1 MGLKND
7 SRPRNWH
14 LSGFSLDESGV
25 IAKKIAFHP
34 RNLGLSAES
43 LDERGFR
50 GRVMEFH
57 PKNRGWNAE
66 FLDEG
71 ALGRVIYGTR
81 PKKWA

>member
-1 MGLKND
+1 MHFFIKISANEGFGVILLWLCFS
-7 SRPRNWH
+7 SRPRNRA
-14 LSGFSLDESGV
+14 LRV
-25 IAKKIAFHP
+25 
-34 RNLGLSAES
+34 ES
-43 LDERGFR
+43 LDEMLFKGTDWCFR
-50 GRVMEFH
+50 